1 MGFLELEDVNA
12 VKNAVK
18 TFSEKLTEYVTKAEV
33 VKILSFPDT
42 ISFHASLLIASLIA
56 EKKDRVKISFS
67 MEISNENEEGIFV
80 GFDLKE
86 KTKKSGIYITKNF
99 VVFPNSKVETIA
111 LNPVLQALQLMEN
124 ITLIQDSKLMLAYSS
139 LFQELQTLGEDDPLI
154 RFIQSITP
162 IKLHKKG
169 LALVQTSN
177 RSIVDSIYHTVDPF
191 FISLSASK
199 YEKIFSTL
207 KEIGIDPSQP
217 FSKLGENEIKNILNL
232 FLKEL
237 RYRELKQPKKE
248 LIRPL
253 LFYQIGDR
261 EYDLKEVGEAIDIAL
276 EVSPGSVIS
285 FYTSSLPLE
294 GILAHRLHNLE
305 WIGDTMRAIID
316 KKIRPS
322 NGILYVTCDF
332 PRPIHF
338 LGNLARKMG
347 ALDEGMVGCQIGE
360 KKVTSIFELAKAP
373 NGIRNSIANFNSSEI
388 FPFVLIS

>member
-1 MGFLELEDVNA
+1 MEDVNA

-56 EKKDRVKISFS
+56 EKKERIKISFS

-217 FSKLGENEIKNILNL
+217 FSKLEENDIKNILNL

-237 RYRELKQPKKE
+237 RY
-248 LIRPL
+248 
-253 LFYQIGDR
+253 
-261 EYDLKEVGEAIDIAL
+261 
-276 EVSPGSVIS
+276 
-285 FYTSSLPLE
+285 
-294 GILAHRLHNLE
+294 
-305 WIGDTMRAIID
+305 
-316 KKIRPS
+316 
-322 NGILYVTCDF
+322 
-332 PRPIHF
+332 
-338 LGNLARKMG
+338 
-347 ALDEGMVGCQIGE
+347 
-360 KKVTSIFELAKAP
+360 
-373 NGIRNSIANFNSSEI
+373 
-388 FPFVLIS
+388 